1 MAPVAIQLRPMGNGG
16 NDWRNQAASLPEGH
30 KACLRLVAQGMS
42 SKEIAKQTGLAPLT
56 VDTYLKQAI
65 GRLGVSNRRDA
76 ARRLLELEGSQN
88 SVSPTPPLADI
99 EGRPDRISR
108 AGKRGWRQWV
118 RLPPV
123 GGGLHDLTW
132 SQKSY
137 EVLHVAVTVA
147 IVLLALSLAI
157 AGLFQI
163 LR

>member
-1 MAPVAIQLRPMGNGG
+1 MENEGD
-16 NDWRNQAASLPEGH
+16 DWRNPAPSLPEGH

-42 SKEIAKQTGLAPLT
+42 SKEIARTTGLAPLT

-65 GRLGVSNRRDA
+65 ARLGVSNRREA
-76 ARRLLELEGSQN
+76 ARRLLEIEGSQK
-88 SVSPTPPLADI
+88 SGSPSPELA
-99 EGRPDRISR
+99 P
-108 AGKRGWRQWV
+108 AGPGPAVNLEAGMKGWRHWV

-132 SQKSY
+132 SQKSFQ
-137 EVLHVAVTVA
+137 VLHVAVSAAV
-147 IVLLALSLAI
+147 VLLALSLAI

>member
-1 MAPVAIQLRPMGNGG
+1 MALRAIQLRPMGDDG
-16 NDWRNQAASLPEGH
+16 NHRENPPANLPEGH

-56 VDTYLKQAI
+56 VDTYLKQAMAK
-65 GRLGVSNRRDA
+65 LGVSNRRDA
-76 ARRLLELEGSQN
+76 ARRLIELEGSQN
-88 SVSPTPPLADI
+88 FGSPSPALA
-99 EGRPDRISR
+99 EVETQPDPTFRT
-108 AGKRGWRQWV
+108 GKRGWRQWM

-123 GGGLHDLTW
+123 GGGFHDLTW

-137 EVLHVAVTVA
+137 QVLHVAVAAA
-147 IVLLALSLAI
+147 IVLLALSLTI